1 MTILLHIAVG
11 SIGGE
16 AAHSLLTCT
25 IPPLSALPPAW
36 VGSAGA
42 PRAALTPQVGE
53 PRGDLVALWPPEILE
68 GLRLGLTPPAFGLR
82 WLNGV
87 PNGEGILAA
96 PDETPQRGRTPSTSC
111 SHVNGLPGV

>member
-16 AAHSLLTCT
+16 AARSLLTCT
-25 IPPLSALPPAW
+25 IPPLSAPPPAW
-36 VGSAGA
+36 VGSSGA
-42 PRAALTPQVGE
+42 PRAALTPRVGE
-53 PRGDLVALWPPEILE
+53 PRGGLVPLLPPEILE
-68 GLRLGLTPPAFGLR
+68 GLLLGLTRPVFGLR

-96 PDETPQRGRTPSTSC
+96 PD
-111 SHVNGLPGV
+111 